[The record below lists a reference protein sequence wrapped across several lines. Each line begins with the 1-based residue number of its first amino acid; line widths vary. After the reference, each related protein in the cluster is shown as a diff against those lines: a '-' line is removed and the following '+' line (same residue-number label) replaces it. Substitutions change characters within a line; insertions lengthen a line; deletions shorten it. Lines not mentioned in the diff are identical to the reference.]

1 MGLPLHLMWVSRTRY
16 TLPPKYMTR
25 GFCLVRYQAMKD
37 NVPVKVKVSLLNVR
51 LFETPWIVARQ
62 FPLAVGFSGKN
73 TGVSCHSLCQGI
85 FPAQELKLGLPHCRQ
100 ILFPL
105 IYQGS
110 PVFI

>member
-1 MGLPLHLMWVSRTRY
+1 
-16 TLPPKYMTR
+16 
-25 GFCLVRYQAMKD
+25 MKD
-37 NVPVKVKVSLLNVR
+37 NVHVKVKVSLLNVR

-73 TGVSCHSLCQGI
+73 TGVSCHSLHQGI
-85 FPAQELKLGLPHCRQ
+85 FPAQELNLGLPHCRQ

-110 PVFI
+110 PVFT